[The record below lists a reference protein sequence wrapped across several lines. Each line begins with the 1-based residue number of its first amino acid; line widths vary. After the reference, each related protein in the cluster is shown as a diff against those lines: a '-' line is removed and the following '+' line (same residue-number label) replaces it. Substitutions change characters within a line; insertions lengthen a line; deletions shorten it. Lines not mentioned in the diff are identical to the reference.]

1 MVSSLGQQAIHAQ
14 QNQFN
19 IVHISFKKLLFF
31 SFIVHTWGTVSTPA
45 MRTEDANQCD
55 TDGDGGG
62 QGGEVGG
69 GIGGRYP
76 HLRCEPKMR
85 TNANRIKHPIPKL
98 PLKDIRRL
106 LTCPL
111 K

>member
-45 MRTEDANQCD
+45 MRTEDANQCEQNK
-55 TDGDGGG
+55 TSHTK
-62 QGGEVGG
+62 
-69 GIGGRYP
+69 IT
-76 HLRCEPKMR
+76 PKGY
-85 TNANRIKHPIPKL
+85 
-98 PLKDIRRL
+98 
-106 LTCPL
+106 
-111 K
+111 